1 MVRSLRRLLSL
12 SALSGI
18 SAAAARRPVTLITFD
33 VDGTLVAG
41 TKASDAS
48 AQLTCNL
55 LCIFGKARQGKST
68 LMNVMSGVEVSL
80 GYFCFS
86 FS

>member
-1 MVRSLRRLLSL
+1 MRSVAAMLLRTLHQRQD
-12 SALSGI
+12 
-18 SAAAARRPVTLITFD
+18 AAAM
-33 VDGTLVAG
+33 
-41 TKASDAS
+41 ASDAS